1 MADKD
6 MAVRSFTVVGKKED
20 ITDFV
25 TAIDPD
31 QTLLTNKFGKTSVKS
46 TEHAWLN
53 DSLRPAMEN
62 AYQEAVDF
70 DSQKANPRKRDS
82 NYVQKFLHGY
92 SVTDTTQAI
101 AKYGVS
107 DELGYQM
114 VKATKEIGRDLEYAI
129 VRNKAKVMG
138 DDAVAGKMG
147 GIPYFLENFKEVT
160 ADTAGK
166 FTLANHKFVNGDVV
180 VFRGKGSNALDT
192 KLKANTQYFVKVL
205 NANEFN
211 ICATEQETTATA
223 PTIITPTAA
232 IANGKCELT
241 SGNAVD
247 AGAVTGA
254 NQSKLTFDLVNDA
267 MQAAWSRGGSIDFA
281 VMSGKNK
288 RVCSGFTQGT
298 TKNREQT
305 SKELV
310 EVVDVLETDFG
321 RIDLVSHRMYTDDV
335 VDLIEAQ
342 YWKLGYLI
350 PFHVED
356 GLRKGTYKSKYITGD
371 ATLECTAPIANARI
385 YNITK

>member
-1 MADKD
+1 
-6 MAVRSFTVVGKKED
+6 
-20 ITDFV
+20 
-25 TAIDPD
+25 
-31 QTLLTNKFGKTSVKS
+31 
-46 TEHAWLN
+46 
-53 DSLRPAMEN
+53 
-62 AYQEAVDF
+62 
-70 DSQKANPRKRDS
+70 
-82 NYVQKFLHGY
+82 
-92 SVTDTTQAI
+92 
-101 AKYGVS
+101 
-107 DELGYQM
+107 M

-129 VRNKAKVMG
+129 VRNKSKVMG
-138 DDAVAGKMG
+138 DDAIAGKMG

-160 ADTAGK
+160 AATTGV
-166 FTLANHKFVNGDVV
+166 FTLTNHKFVNGDVV
-180 VFRGKGSNALDT
+180 VFRGKAGNALDAN
-192 KLKANTQYFVKVL
+192 LKANTQYFVKVID
-205 NANEFN
+205 ANTFN

-223 PTIITPTAA
+223 PTVIKPAAA
-232 IANGKCELT
+232 ISAGKCELT

-247 AGAVTGA
+247 AGAITGA
-254 NQSKLTFDLVNDA
+254 NAGKLTFDIINDA

-350 PFHVED
+350 PFHVEN
-356 GLRKGTYKSKYITGD
+356 GLRKGTYQSKYITGD

>member
-1 MADKD
+1 

-31 QTLLTNKFGKTSVKS
+31 QTFLTNKFGKTKVTS

-53 DSLRPAMEN
+53 DSLRPAMKN

-129 VRNKAKVMG
+129 VRNKEKVMG
-138 DDAVAGKMG
+138 DDSVAGKMG
-147 GIPYFLENFKEVT
+147 GIPYFLENFKDVT
-160 ADTAGK
+160 ATAAGV
-166 FTLANHKFVNGDVV
+166 FTLTDHKFVNGDVV
-180 VFRGKGSNALDT
+180 VFRSKGDDALNT
-192 KLKANTQYFVKVL
+192 SLKANTQYFVKVI
-205 NANEFN
+205 NANTFN
-211 ICATEQETTATA
+211 ICATEQETTATK
-223 PTIITPTAA
+223 PNIIKPTAD
-232 IANGKCELT
+232 IATGKCELT
-241 SGNAVD
+241 SGNAIN
-247 AGAVTGA
+247 ASAVTGTNA
-254 NQSKLTFDLVNDA
+254 GKLTFDVINDA

-350 PFHVED
+350 PFHVEN

-385 YNITK
+385 YNIEK

>member
-1 MADKD
+1 
-6 MAVRSFTVVGKKED
+6 
-20 ITDFV
+20 
-25 TAIDPD
+25 
-31 QTLLTNKFGKTSVKS
+31 
-46 TEHAWLN
+46 
-53 DSLRPAMEN
+53 
-62 AYQEAVDF
+62 
-70 DSQKANPRKRDS
+70 
-82 NYVQKFLHGY
+82 
-92 SVTDTTQAI
+92 
-101 AKYGVS
+101 
-107 DELGYQM
+107 M

-138 DDAVAGKMG
+138 DDAIAGKMG

-160 ADTAGK
+160 ATAAGV

-180 VFRGKGSNALDT
+180 MFRAKTGTLDAN
-192 KLKANTQYFVKVL
+192 LKANTQYFVKVID
-205 NANEFN
+205 ANTFN

-223 PTIITPTAA
+223 PTIVKPSA
-232 IANGKCELT
+232 IVSAGSTELT
-241 SGNAVD
+241 SGNAIN
-247 AGAVTGA
+247 AGAGTGT
-254 NQSKLTFDLVNDA
+254 LTFDLINDA

>member
-1 MADKD
+1 
-6 MAVRSFTVVGKKED
+6 
-20 ITDFV
+20 
-25 TAIDPD
+25 
-31 QTLLTNKFGKTSVKS
+31 
-46 TEHAWLN
+46 
-53 DSLRPAMEN
+53 
-62 AYQEAVDF
+62 
-70 DSQKANPRKRDS
+70 
-82 NYVQKFLHGY
+82 
-92 SVTDTTQAI
+92 
-101 AKYGVS
+101 
-107 DELGYQM
+107 M

-138 DDAVAGKMG
+138 DDAIAGKMG

-160 ADTAGK
+160 ATTAGA

-180 VFRGKGSNALDT
+180 VFRGKGGAALDNN
-192 KLKANTQYFVKVL
+192 LKANTQYFVKVVD
-205 NANEFN
+205 ANTFN
-211 ICATEQETTATA
+211 ICATEQETTATT
-223 PTIITPTAA
+223 PNTIKPAA
-232 IANGKCELT
+232 NIVAGKCELT
-241 SGNAVD
+241 SGNSID
-247 AGAVTGA
+247 AGAITGA
-254 NQSKLTFDLVNDA
+254 NAGKLTFDVINDA

-350 PFHVED
+350 PFHVEN
-356 GLRKGTYKSKYITGD
+356 GLRKGTYKSKYITG
-371 ATLECTAPIANARI
+371 AAPLECTATIANARI

>member
-6 MAVRSFTVVGKKED
+6 TAVRSFTVVGKKED

-70 DSQKANPRKRDS
+70 DSQKANPRKRES

-138 DDAVAGKMG
+138 DDAIAGKMG

-160 ADTAGK
+160 ATTAGV

-180 VFRGKGSNALDT
+180 MFRAKTGTLDT
-192 KLKANTQYFVKVL
+192 NLKANTQYFVKVID
-205 NANEFN
+205 ANTFN

-223 PTIITPTAA
+223 PNIVKPAAA
-232 IANGKCELT
+232 INAGSTELT

-247 AGAVTGA
+247 AGAITGA
-254 NQSKLTFDLVNDA
+254 NAGKLTFDLINDA

-385 YNITK
+385 YNIKK

>member
-1 MADKD
+1 
-6 MAVRSFTVVGKKED
+6 
-20 ITDFV
+20 
-25 TAIDPD
+25 
-31 QTLLTNKFGKTSVKS
+31 
-46 TEHAWLN
+46 
-53 DSLRPAMEN
+53 
-62 AYQEAVDF
+62 
-70 DSQKANPRKRDS
+70 
-82 NYVQKFLHGY
+82 
-92 SVTDTTQAI
+92 
-101 AKYGVS
+101 
-107 DELGYQM
+107 M

-138 DDAVAGKMG
+138 DDAIAGKMG

-160 ADTAGK
+160 ATAAGV

-180 VFRGKGSNALDT
+180 IFRAKTGTLDT
-192 KLKANTQYFVKVL
+192 NLKANAQYFVKVID
-205 NANEFN
+205 ANTFS
-211 ICATEQETTATA
+211 ICATEQETTATS
-223 PTIITPTAA
+223 PTIIKPSAA
-232 IANGKCELT
+232 INAGSTELT

-247 AGAVTGA
+247 ASAG
-254 NQSKLTFDLVNDA
+254 NLTFNLINDA
-267 MQAAWSRGGSIDFA
+267 MQAAWSRGGSINFA

-321 RIDLVSHRMYTDDV
+321 RIDLMSHRMYTDDV

-385 YNITK
+385 YNIKK